1 MDQPSCR
8 RVISDGRRSCR
19 FETSGT
25 IPRKGRQLLET
36 ASQGSCYPEGPSSV
50 TRVLAAFNACVGAG
64 RQMGDRTLFPCPV
77 HGDAVP
83 TVTVCFNPV
92 SGLVDIGCAVG
103 CSTAEILDAAGL
115 SVADLASNDSSNSL
129 HDNDFAMLVRSAP
142 QAGTYTYLSDSGERL
157 GQVVYDGSQDTPR
170 LRKWNAATSR
180 WANGDFGPALY
191 RLPDIAAAVA
201 AAEPVWLVGDEAAAH
216 LIDDH
221 HAVASCALGGWDA
234 FGIDHVAR
242 IGPSARVVVVADRSQ
257 SGYRTAARIRG
268 LFTAAAPSVSVTVVE
283 PATGI
288 DLGQHFAAGRT
299 LNDFVAIDPAR
310 QLTAPADPTA
320 PITVPA
326 GPSLSVAPPPQRRSG
341 RGGGDD
347 DDTPN
352 RAAIYVHRHGQTVQ
366 VRTTRP
372 RGTDKAHRWYEVVW
386 TCEVRVRKITYQ
398 DLADDPG
405 APRIPGSWQIELR
418 RRIVDESGH
427 YVTDANSIDG
437 FAYETATATIAA
449 EDFHT
454 PGWPDLLPWAG
465 VIANETPN
473 GRAKARAAAIAVSGI
488 RSTTPA
494 FAATGWR
501 ESNGSAIYVHP
512 GGAIGDSGELMG
524 DVTLD
529 LPARFAPMA
538 MASPVAAHDSQLLS
552 HAVEHGLDPLVAALP
567 GEIAAPIIGYAF
579 RTFLGKPRGSV
590 HLMGAPGTGKTAVA
604 RVCGMS
610 WTSTAFHEHGHTSL
624 FTGGDKMDDSMRA
637 LAMLMHSAKDA
648 LILVDEFKGRTAQE
662 RVNALHTLFWN
673 GAERSVSTTRGQ
685 IRRSSG
691 PPRCG
696 LVTTGEVGSV
706 GSSATRTLTLAV
718 NRDVVAD
725 PVTVWSQLESA
736 GARSWRAQ
744 LGASFVQW
752 LAADHEKKIS
762 TAQRYASDRATAAWQ
777 QFSAGLPH
785 TDGLAGRLIAI
796 ASDITVG
803 WALLLQCL
811 LDRDAITL
819 ERADQIWQ
827 WAMEGLAVQLRAQD
841 HSVGDGAEQLLT
853 LVREAMTSGAGHATE
868 RCSGDAP
875 APGLDGPAQ
884 ESEVAR
890 AFGWVSRGPRT
901 ESGAQNWSPRGNH
914 LGVVDAAE
922 QMLYLFPRET
932 LATMASLTARVGEH
946 FTATSATI
954 TSSLGRRG
962 WLGLE
967 GDGTRR
973 TRIRIAGVLTSVWP
987 VPLSAFYG
995 DDQPGGGGVVGTSG
1009 PRYPVP
1015 PWRTRPQ
1022 IVPPQDLDGKGD
1034 NAGESAEERG
1044 EDPMTQEMFDFGPAV
1059 PALTVVHD
1067 DPADDDSASA
1077 VAGTFDNE
1085 AADND
1090 LPGDAEPVREEPP
1103 TGEHDTIEALADAE
1117 AELDDADSEVVAGDD
1132 EIAAA
1137 DTPPVTTTDASSDE
1151 SASAPVA
1158 LRPLVSAGGDD
1169 QRWLYAA
1176 ATVTAT
1182 ALVLPDGESIPISIG
1197 PDGDVKHLGDL
1208 VELASALRLG
1218 FGGGRSV
1225 PEPPQLI
1232 LTADALA
1239 QFDIVLPP
1247 VADLVKQ
1254 PDQFA
1259 PISAAGAALM
1269 KATLSAGYQTGRVGT
1284 LRIWTKI
1291 WKDKKA
1297 AEFVLLPVVEVVD
1310 PYSELLTGSVEPV
1323 DLAYRLHRMAEL
1335 LGTTYSTSG
1344 AITGRRLYERLHPPG
1359 GRALTPTEIVMP
1371 PEPFANPRRMAAGT
1385 MMWIRPFTAEER
1397 QHTYIHGYD
1406 LRANYLTA
1414 AGKAVV
1420 GMGAPEH
1427 HPDGI
1432 AFNPKTYGLWRI
1444 SRSDQFY
1451 PGFIETRGGHTMLP
1465 NIMELAGRG
1474 DHDTGWYPT
1483 IVLKYLAAELEYD
1496 IEVQEAYTWP
1506 TSRRLLEAWA
1516 KHVNLS
1522 RQAVLEHLDQHPA
1535 DTNGRALRKANKAIY
1550 TGFIG
1555 RLAFGGDCDDAGTPL
1570 TPWHRPDWRW
1580 DIQAEANVDLHRK
1593 IRRIADITGRYPVA
1607 VLTDELLYTSDDP
1620 NPVSAKPVAKPPNKD
1635 PMPLGIGLGQW
1646 DVTRT
1651 HEITDD
1657 LIAKAEARKLAEF
1670 NLLIPK
1676 AD

>member
-1 MDQPSCR
+1 
-8 RVISDGRRSCR
+8 
-19 FETSGT
+19 
-25 IPRKGRQLLET
+25 
-36 ASQGSCYPEGPSSV
+36 
-50 TRVLAAFNACVGAG
+50 
-64 RQMGDRTLFPCPV
+64 MGDRTLFPCPV
-77 HGDAVP
+77 HGDTVP
-83 TVTVCFNPV
+83 TVTVRFNPV
-92 SGLVDIGCAVG
+92 SRLVDIGCTVG
-103 CSTAEILDAAGL
+103 CNPAEILDAVGL
-115 SVADLASNDSSNSL
+115 SLADLASDDSSNSL
-129 HDNDFAMLVRSAP
+129 LNNEFPVPVRSAP
-142 QAGTYTYLSDSGERL
+142 AAGTYTYLSASGERL
-157 GQVVYDGSQDTPR
+157 GQVVYDGTQAAPR
-170 LRKWNAATSR
+170 LRKWNPATSR

-191 RLPDIAAAVA
+191 RLPDITAAVD

-221 HAVASCALGGWDA
+221 HAVASCALGGWDE
-234 FGIDHVAR
+234 FGIDHVGR
-242 IGPSARVVVVADRSQ
+242 IGPSARVIVVADRSQ
-257 SGYRTAARIRG
+257 SGYRTAARVRD
-268 LFTAAAPSVSVTVVE
+268 LFAAAAPSVNVTVVE

-299 LNDFVAIDPAR
+299 LNDFVAVDPAS

-320 PITVPA
+320 PITAPA
-326 GPSLSVAPPPQRRSG
+326 GPSLSVAPPPQRRGG

-347 DDTPN
+347 DETPN
-352 RAAIYVHRHGQTVQ
+352 RAAVYVHRHGQTVQ

-372 RGTDKAHRWYEVVW
+372 RGSDTAHRWYEVVW

-398 DLADDPG
+398 DLADAPG

-427 YVTDANSIDG
+427 YVSDANSIDG

-529 LPARFAPMA
+529 LPARFGPMA
-538 MASPVAAHDSQLLS
+538 MASPVPVHDSQLLS
-552 HAVEHGLDPLVAALP
+552 HAVEHGLDPLIATLP
-567 GEIAAPIIGYAF
+567 GEIASPIIGYAF

-590 HLMGAPGTGKTAVA
+590 HLMGAPGTGKTTVA

-752 LAADHEKKIS
+752 LAADHEKKIAA
-762 TAQRYASDRATAAWQ
+762 AQRYATDRATAAWQ
-777 QFSAGLPH
+777 QFSASLPH

-803 WALLLQCL
+803 WAALLQCL
-811 LDRDAITL
+811 LDREAITP
-819 ERADQIWQ
+819 ERADRIWQ

-853 LVREAMTSGAGHATE
+853 LVREAMTSGAGHATD
-868 RCSGDAP
+868 RSSGEAP
-875 APGLDGPAQ
+875 APGLDGPAH

-914 LGVVDAAE
+914 LGVVDSTE

-946 FTATSATI
+946 FTATTATI

-995 DDQPGGGGVVGTSG
+995 DDQPGASSGSTSG

-1022 IVPPQDLDGKGD
+1022 IVPALDLDGVGVD
-1034 NAGESAEERG
+1034 RDAHSAEGRG
-1044 EDPMTQEMFDFGPAV
+1044 QDPMTQEMFDFGPAI

-1067 DPADDDSASA
+1067 DPADDDSAADAADTVDADS
-1077 VAGTFDNE
+1077 
-1085 AADND
+1085 ADND
-1090 LPGDAEPVREEPP
+1090 SADNELPDDAEPAGEDRT
-1103 TGEHDTIEALADAE
+1103 TGENDTTIEALADAE
-1117 AELDDADSEVVAGDD
+1117 DLLDDTVDAEIIVDEGDETTADAQPAEDVRVEG
-1132 EIAAA
+1132 
-1137 DTPPVTTTDASSDE
+1137 E
-1151 SASAPVA
+1151 SAPAPVA
-1158 LRPLVSAGGDD
+1158 LRPLVSAGGGD

-1208 VELASALRLG
+1208 VELAAALHLG
-1218 FGGGRSV
+1218 YGGGRSL

-1232 LTADALA
+1232 LTAEALA
-1239 QFDIVLPP
+1239 QFGVILPP
-1247 VADLVKQ
+1247 VTELVQ
-1254 PDQFA
+1254 APDQFA

-1269 KATLSAGYQTGRVGT
+1269 KATLSAGYQTSKVGT

-1297 AEFVLLPVVEVVD
+1297 AEFVLLPAVEVVD
-1310 PYSELLTGSVEPV
+1310 PHSELLTGDVEPV

-1371 PEPFANPRRMAAGT
+1371 PDPFTNPRRMAAGT

-1397 QHTYIHGYD
+1397 RHKYIHGYD

-1414 AGKAVV
+1414 AGKAIV

-1432 AFNPKTYGLWRI
+1432 DFNPKTYGLWRI

-1465 NIMELAGRG
+1465 DIMELAGRG
-1474 DHDTGWYPT
+1474 DYDTGWYPT

-1496 IEVQEAYTWP
+1496 VQVQEAYTWSV
-1506 TSRRLLEAWA
+1506 SRRLLEAWA
-1516 KHVNLS
+1516 KHVNSS
-1522 RQAVLEHLDQHPA
+1522 RQSVLEHLDQHPA
-1535 DTNGRALRKANKAIY
+1535 DTNGRALRKGNKAIY

-1555 RLAFGGDCDDAGTPL
+1555 RLAYGGDCDDRGVPL

-1593 IRRIADITGRYPVA
+1593 IRRIAETTGRYPVA

-1620 NPVSAKPVAKPPNKD
+1620 NPVSAKPSAKAPNPD

-1651 HEITDD
+1651 HEITDE

>member
-25 IPRKGRQLLET
+25 IPREGRQLLET
-36 ASQGSCYPEGPSSV
+36 ASQGSCYPEGPSSM
-50 TRVLAAFNACVGAG
+50 TRALSAFNACVGAG

-83 TVTVCFNPV
+83 TVTVRFNPV
-92 SGLVDIGCAVG
+92 SGLVDIGCVVG
-103 CSTAEILDAAGL
+103 CSTAEILDAVGL
-115 SVADLASNDSSNSL
+115 SMADLVSDDSSNSL
-129 HDNDFAMLVRSAP
+129 HDNEFAVPVRSAP
-142 QAGTYTYLSDSGERL
+142 AAGTYTYLSDAGERL
-157 GQVVYDGSQDTPR
+157 GQVVYDGSQETPR

-191 RLPDIAAAVA
+191 RLPDITTAVA

-242 IGPSARVVVVADRSQ
+242 IGPSAHVIVVADRSQ
-257 SGYRTAARIRG
+257 SGYRTAARIRD
-268 LFTAAAPSVSVTVVE
+268 LFTAAAPSVNVTVVE

-288 DLGQHFAAGRT
+288 DIGQHFAAGRT

-310 QLTAPADPTA
+310 QLTAPSDPTA
-320 PITVPA
+320 PITAPA
-326 GPSLSVAPPPQRRSG
+326 GPSLKVAPSPQRRGG

-347 DDTPN
+347 DETPN

-366 VRTTRP
+366 VRTTRA

-427 YVTDANSIDG
+427 YVTDASSIDG
-437 FAYETATATIAA
+437 FAYETATANIAA

-538 MASPVAAHDSQLLS
+538 MASPVSAHDSQLLS
-552 HAVEHGLDPLVAALP
+552 HAVEQGLDPLIAALP

-752 LAADHEKKIS
+752 LAADHEKKVAS
-762 TAQRYASDRATAAWQ
+762 GQRYASDRATAAWQ
-777 QFSAGLPH
+777 QFSASLPH

-803 WALLLQCL
+803 WAMLLQCL
-811 LDRDAITL
+811 LDRDAITP

-853 LVREAMTSGAGHATE
+853 LVREAMTSGAGHATD
-868 RCSGDAP
+868 RCTGDAP
-875 APGLDGPAQ
+875 TPGLDGPTH

-932 LATMASLTARVGEH
+932 LATMASLAARVGEH

-995 DDQPGGGGVVGTSG
+995 DDQPGDGVVGTTG

-1022 IVPPQDLDGKGD
+1022 IVPALDLDGNVDG
-1034 NAGESAEERG
+1034 AGQSAEERG
-1044 EDPMTQEMFDFGPAV
+1044 EDPMTQEMFDFGPAL
-1059 PALTVVHD
+1059 PALTVVTD
-1067 DPADDDSASA
+1067 GRADDAA
-1077 VAGTFDNE
+1077 E
-1085 AADND
+1085 AAA
-1090 LPGDAEPVREEPP
+1090 PGADPDEVPVGQEPT
-1103 TGEHDTIEALADAE
+1103 TGEDNVIEALADAE
-1117 AELDDADSEVVAGDD
+1117 DAPDETGPDAIIEEDPGCATDDHPAAGTQV
-1132 EIAAA
+1132 EAGS
-1137 DTPPVTTTDASSDE
+1137 PP
-1151 SASAPVA
+1151 APVS
-1158 LRPLVSAGGDD
+1158 LRPLMSAGGDA

-1176 ATVTAT
+1176 ATVTGT

-1197 PDGDVKHLGDL
+1197 PDGDIRHLGDL
-1208 VELASALRLG
+1208 VELAAALRLG

-1239 QFDIVLPP
+1239 QFGVVLPS
-1247 VADLVKQ
+1247 VADLVEKA
-1254 PDQFA
+1254 DQFG
-1259 PISAAGAALM
+1259 PISAAGAQLM
-1269 KATLSAGYQTGRVGT
+1269 KDTLAAGYQTSKVGT

-1291 WKDKKA
+1291 WKESKA

-1310 PYSELLTGSVEPV
+1310 PYSELLTGDVEPV

-1344 AITGRRLYERLHPPG
+1344 AIAGRRLYERLHPPG

-1385 MMWIRPFTAEER
+1385 MMWIRPFSAEER
-1397 QHTYIHGYD
+1397 RHKYIHGYD

-1414 AGKAVV
+1414 AGKAIV

-1427 HPDGI
+1427 HPEGI
-1432 AFNPKTYGLWRI
+1432 EFNPKTSGMWRI

-1474 DHDTGWYPT
+1474 DNDTGWYPT
-1483 IVLKYLAAELEYD
+1483 VVLKYLTAELDFEVD
-1496 IEVQEAYTWP
+1496 VQEAYTWG
-1506 TSRRLLEAWA
+1506 TSRRLLESWA

-1522 RQAVLEHLDQHPA
+1522 RQAVLEHLDKHPA
-1535 DTNGRALRKANKAIY
+1535 DINGRALRKANKAIY

-1555 RLAFGGDCDDAGTPL
+1555 RLAYGGDCNERGEPL

-1593 IRRIADITGRYPVA
+1593 IRRIADATGRYPVA

-1620 NPVSAKPVAKPPNKD
+1620 NPISAKPSAEATRPD

-1651 HEITDD
+1651 HEITDE